1 MLQALQVNLAYR
13 LEFGQ
18 FVLRYDGLYFFRRF
32 LFFLGS
38 VIFVCCSA
46 GGGFVAFLIVLP
58 LLAEAFRFNFKVF
71 VRTEFFLEHLEL
83 LVRNLRVGVCLHGK
97 SLLLQEFDGGR
108 DSHIQV
114 SRYFV

>member
-1 MLQALQVNLAYR
+1 MLQALQVNLAYG

-18 FVLRYDGLYFFRRF
+18 FVLRNDGFYLFRHFF
-32 LFFLGS
+32 FFLRS

-46 GGGFVAFLIVLP
+46 GGGFIAFLVALP
-58 LLAEAFRFNFKVF
+58 LLAEAFRFYFKVF
-71 VRTEFFLEHLEL
+71 VRTKFFLEHFEL
-83 LVRNLRVGVCLHGK
+83 LVRNLRVGICLHGK

-108 DSHIQV
+108 DSHVQI